1 MAGCTKGTGPRIE
14 RMYAKALHWWC
25 ASHQLNLVIVGS
37 CTVPLIRNMI
47 GTTDQV
53 HVLRDQEV
61 HVISTCTCVQYMYLR
76 FSKLIITYMFNLF
89 R

>member
-37 CTVPLIRNMI
+37 CTVLLIRNMI

-53 HVLRDQEV
+53 HVL
-61 HVISTCTCVQYMYLR
+61 IMKCMYMSFFKNEYC
-76 FSKLIITYMFNLF
+76 LF
-89 R
+89 V

>member
-1 MAGCTKGTGPRIE
+1 MTGCTKGTGPRIE

-25 ASHQLNLVIVGS
+25 ASHLLNLVIVGS

-53 HVLRDQEV
+53 HVLHDHEI
-61 HVISTCTCVQYMYLR
+61 HVYMYMYLH
-76 FSKLIITYMFNLF
+76 FSKLIITSMFKLF